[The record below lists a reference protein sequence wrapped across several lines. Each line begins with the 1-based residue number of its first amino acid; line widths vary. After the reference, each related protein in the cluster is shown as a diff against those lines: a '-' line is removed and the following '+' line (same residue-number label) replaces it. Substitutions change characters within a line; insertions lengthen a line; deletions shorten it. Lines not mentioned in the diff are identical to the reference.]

1 LCFAAISIGVFPQTP
16 FLLTLLWVLFC
27 FLVWL
32 LLYPRMITYLSIN
45 MNVASITNRI
55 KIDMV
60 EEINILYP
68 DTGVWVKSLN
78 KRSLIDPNK
87 FKIQMSP
94 FESGYLDSVNYKKLE
109 RVSTYISRSAIA
121 PYFENAYQNQSL

>member
-94 FESGYLDSVNYKKLE
+94 FESGYLDSEL
-109 RVSTYISRSAIA
+109 
-121 PYFENAYQNQSL
+121 